1 MAVQTGNTDKL
12 AELLQPHRQ
21 SMDVLQEALKE
32 VSAEQAEERKT
43 KAKELIRQALDLQ
56 RQMNAAESQFLQ
68 AKGKFD
74 KQLGKVMKQLQRMA
88 SNQPADQAGDDE
100 PDEAEAAE

>member
-12 AELLQPHRQ
+12 ASLLEPHRQ

-32 VSAEQAEERKT
+32 VSAEQAEERKG

-88 SNQPADQAGDDE
+88 NSQPVDNADDVEDE
-100 PDEAEAAE
+100 PDEATE